1 MNANVSPSALIELL
15 ALVKEGT
22 INQNAAR
29 EVFGQMW
36 EKGGS
41 PAEIVEARGL
51 GQISDT
57 NELGEVVARVIDENS
72 DAAEKIKSGNM
83 KTIGFLMG
91 QVMKATRGKA
101 NPQLVQEHLK
111 KQLGV

>member
-1 MNANVSPSALIELL
+1 MGLSQQKFIELL

-41 PAEIVEARGL
+41 PAEIVEVRGL

-57 NELGEVVARVIDENS
+57 NALGEVVARVVGEHS
-72 DAAEKIKSGNM
+72 DAVEKIKSGNM

-101 NPQLVQEHLK
+101 NPQLVQEQLK